1 MKENSKNISSIER
14 SKNFYDDLKKFHEK
28 TTDIVQLMR
37 EFKREVGSKAK
48 LNYKYGSVRIK
59 ENKMEETDIS
69 IPNKFKIPIEQWS
82 EERFK
87 NAVKIRDKILKME
100 LGDDRIF
107 LFKIFDDFG
116 EDKNYVMAGYLL
128 NASTEFRL
136 FLAKTAEEEL
146 LKSANL
152 LLSVL

>member
-1 MKENSKNISSIER
+1 MKNNVEKNYSEER
-14 SKNFYDDLKKFHEK
+14 SKNFYDDLKKFHDK

-37 EFKREVGSKAK
+37 DFKRETGSKVK

-59 ENKMEETDIS
+59 ENKLEETDIS
-69 IPNKFKIPIEQWS
+69 IPDTFKTPIEQWS
-82 EERFK
+82 KERIK
-87 NAVKIRDKILKME
+87 NAIRIKDKILKLE
-100 LGDDRIF
+100 LGDDKIF

-136 FLAKTAEEEL
+136 FLAKTAECEL
-146 LKSANL
+146 LRSADL
-152 LLSVL
+152 LLSAL